1 MFPRFHDR
9 QQFFLQQQL
18 LQQQTGMNYHPNGVS
33 FFSNPPSAPIQ
44 NPPQQHY
51 IWKATPSFISSNPH
65 AVQPFLYVQAAPFFS
80 PSPVSRLVQNYPV
93 VTVPHLPVEK
103 QMTEQSNVESEKET
117 QPTLANERAK
127 IKMAPNTI
135 QGVNSNKKKKK
146 RKKLASSEEEDEQ
159 PMEVQIEDDEEDN
172 DDDEDYE
179 EGDDEGEPRY
189 RQKKTKRK
197 INRRKLKRRFSSS
210 SISSKSSNNSHDKQI
225 DDSSKGEGD
234 GMNLNGE
241 KRLVINF
248 DSYGKIGKHLQ
259 TYGRKGGAVI
269 PDGLSGTHSM
279 YNERWKFEIKHEND
293 QSFEENGKVCVCIT
307 WKIINLTTG
316 KVHTATETKKE
327 AVFRM
332 LNGRT
337 ISSRLF
343 KEALDHRA
351 RELEEELSST
361 DSSNELRIKNLKAK
375 IRHLKPKRF
384 SEGTLTFGLQHEAV
398 QAYVMAKQER

>member
-1 MFPRFHDR
+1 MDLKKSSRRSGGNSFQFVAVEEKIVGDR
-9 QQFFLQQQL
+9 GTEGTYCTYVKRFFL
-18 LQQQTGMNYHPNGVS
+18 
-33 FFSNPPSAPIQ
+33 
-44 NPPQQHY
+44 
-51 IWKATPSFISSNPH
+51 
-65 AVQPFLYVQAAPFFS
+65 
-80 PSPVSRLVQNYPV
+80 LV
-93 VTVPHLPVEK
+93 
-103 QMTEQSNVESEKET
+103 
-117 QPTLANERAK
+117 
-127 IKMAPNTI
+127 
-135 QGVNSNKKKKK
+135 
-146 RKKLASSEEEDEQ
+146 
-159 PMEVQIEDDEEDN
+159 
-172 DDDEDYE
+172 
-179 EGDDEGEPRY
+179 
-189 RQKKTKRK
+189 RK
-197 INRRKLKRRFSSS
+197 IAKASER
-210 SISSKSSNNSHDKQI
+210 
-225 DDSSKGEGD
+225 
-234 GMNLNGE
+234 

-398 QAYVMAKQER
+398 QTYVMAKQER